1 MLPSS
6 PFQEKS
12 PYMTDFF
19 ILSIADCDHIEAILF
34 ERLSFSSRHS
44 LYSNQMT
51 QKKLKSDGMHVEKR
65 LP

>member
-1 MLPSS
+1 
-6 PFQEKS
+6 
-12 PYMTDFF
+12 MTDFF